1 MFHDTESM
9 ENPADLTQ
17 CQANQDIQCSRK
29 YTQFFSREFFK
40 VWKWNRGYLDHVD
53 YFDIPVGTGSYCES
67 LLGTGKRSKRSIGLE
82 FHDKLRDDTFTTL
95 YRVDGTWTPRDPA
108 METTSK
114 PNPNTGAYNAPPTA
128 LWILTIM
135 LLFFLLICDI

>member
-1 MFHDTESM
+1 MTQSQWKTQLTSRNARQTKTSNVAESTHSFFP
-9 ENPADLTQ
+9 ENSSKYGNGIEAILTTWIILTFQ
-17 CQANQDIQCSRK
+17 MVATVRVFLELGN
-29 YTQFFSREFFK
+29 
-40 VWKWNRGYLDHVD
+40 VD
-53 YFDIPVGTGSYCES
+53 
-67 LLGTGKRSKRSIGLE
+67 RGLE
-82 FHDKLRDDTFTTL
+82 FHDKLRDDTCTTL